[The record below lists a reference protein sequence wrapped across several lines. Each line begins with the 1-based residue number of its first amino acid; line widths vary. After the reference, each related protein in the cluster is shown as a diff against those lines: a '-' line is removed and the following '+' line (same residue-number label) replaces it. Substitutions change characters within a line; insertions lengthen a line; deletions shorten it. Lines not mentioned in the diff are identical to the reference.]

1 MFSSFSLSFLSFLK
15 SLGGFFYSSFSK
27 NVVFKGLSC
36 LLFSR
41 FCDVAS
47 LLAVCEWLWRFGF
60 LVSRSAAFSF
70 SVAVCGEREYY
81 NEKERIL

>member
-1 MFSSFSLSFLSFLK
+1 MFSSFSLYFLSFG
-15 SLGGFFYSSFSK
+15 SLVCYLFLQ

-47 LLAVCEWLWRFGF
+47 FLVVCELPWRFGF
-60 LVSRSAAFSF
+60 LVSRSAAMPF

-81 NEKERIL
+81 S